1 MIADGV
7 LSKTGNYSAEND
19 RLVSVPTDISHLSNF
34 ILCWVYLH
42 HFFTKVF
49 RLDIFDADKP
59 ATYQLLMLIR
69 QSSDKQ
75 TVTNSL
81 ETNGNE

>member
-1 MIADGV
+1 MIGNRV

-19 RLVSVPTDISHLSNF
+19 RLVSVPTDVCQLADF
-34 ILCWVYLH
+34 ILRRVYLH

-59 ATYQLLMLIR
+59 AAYQLLMFIR
-69 QSSDKQ
+69 QSTDEQ
-75 TVTNSL
+75 AVTNSL
-81 ETNGNE
+81 ETDGNK